1 MTNMKTLT
9 AALTTVALA
18 ACSGGGS
25 GASSSHQTLDTLKC
39 PAGQVP
45 YDFGR
50 FHSEL
55 TSEALA
61 QVGAD
66 FDAGR
71 RVNQIAIVDVSCSDE
86 FHPDG
91 GSDVRAA
98 NYFSKRC
105 DLMTDC
111 SVAQA
116 DVTQKR
122 EIVKQTNCGLE
133 SMQVQYTCSEDDAVV
148 GVRKATALEVKCPLP
163 KPAPRFACV
172 PENCYGHTRRDVL
185 LQCVP
190 DLLKPV
196 EALPAISMTSI
207 APQLIQVTP
216 PVYADNP
223 KLTQAFADLVSWK
236 PLWDATDAGQP
247 RLNLA
252 NEQVYEFQGT
262 VRSSGSAPPRQTVT
276 LWMQST
282 IVSPGTTSATKDIF
296 RCVVGKFDLAKYQ
309 PADGGTEV
317 AFNERFRLPTH
328 CGDGEPFK
336 AAVKAALLGDGV
348 DLTTVKDSDLPTT
361 AVATELKASYDLDD
375 RALVVA
381 PKSTEAVSCAVK
393 PLDFFYNYGAR
404 AYATRD
410 YYAQNAMPLTAEPAK
425 GRPFTLSFREGRT
438 LLAATEAHVRRMEYK
453 VNLAGRARGQIA
465 ADVSI
470 VIQGQNAK
478 KASDLLSQTE
488 ATMKYEDGSTT
499 TMKGEF
505 FIDLNRVSVGSD
517 TALVAVPDPTQKNQY
532 GRYVTGLE
540 IGVPFLNARLFTSS
554 PVGES
559 GTSIPLFIGINQTV
573 RTMLKAAGVAPGV
586 AKTFYLRVCPSRIA
600 TKWTTGSKEL
610 LAYQD
615 VPGGWYD
622 WNVVDKA
629 WNNCVDSNLF
639 SIRGENVVT
648 PIEEPELSDGDV
660 TDAAPT
666 TSGESRM
673 SGTFDGDEER
683 ICTGSSC
690 ETHSSQAMGGSDEP
704 IAAPIFTTDSEDD
717 EDEMTGKFATEFK
730 LFGFDVLNESFDS
743 PPKTAKTTITISP
756 NWEPILEKLGKKTPG
771 FRVKGKRIAA
781 GINGI
786 SMGVEY
792 NVPVRYGPAQ
802 GFLIFG
808 VGTGV
813 GIGLVLEH
821 EANFKVESSCATEN
835 PDGSPQTN
843 CPSQEIALP
852 ALPFK
857 DARARCNFLGGELA
871 EPRSTAMLAK
881 MRAALAAGTEQ
892 WVGAQV
898 GNEYRT
904 DMDCTSVWNPIVC
917 KTGHSMLM
925 RWMSDAENLM
935 ISSSFNPFAVATPR
949 ELADGTFSGESP
961 DAYAPV
967 DGRAVTMKDAF
978 FATRKLTD
986 SYPSVCTRE
995 AVAKGQSHKAS
1006 ITLEAGFSGGF
1017 TIAYCTPD
1025 DDEGVCLEGAI
1036 NVIEAKLKPGISF
1049 SHTTVSDGLGHS
1061 ASNALMK
1068 LDVGWS
1074 ISMMTG
1080 SIEAKIVTPFFT
1092 FSYTLL
1098 EYEGFKVGEGS
1109 LKSWERYF
1117 RKELQ

>member
-1 MTNMKTLT
+1 MKRLT
-9 AALTTVALA
+9 SAVTVGLLA

-61 QVGAD
+61 QAGAS

-71 RVNQIAIVDVSCSDE
+71 RVNQIAIVDVTCRDE

-91 GSDVRAA
+91 GSAVQAV

-105 DLMTDC
+105 DLLTDC
-111 SVAQA
+111 AVGA
-116 DVTQKR
+116 DDFKQKR
-122 EIVKQTNCGLE
+122 ELISQTGCGLE
-133 SMQVQYTCSEDDAVV
+133 GMSVKYTCSDDDSVV
-148 GVRKATALEVKCPLP
+148 GIRTTDALHVSCPLP
-163 KPAPRFACV
+163 KPSPRFACV
-172 PENCYGHTRRDVL
+172 PENCYGHTRRDTL
-185 LQCVP
+185 LQCAP

-196 EALPAISMTSI
+196 EALPVLSLTSVQ
-207 APQLIQVTP
+207 PQLIQVHP
-216 PVYADNP
+216 REYPDNP
-223 KLTQAFADLVSWK
+223 KLTQAFADIARWK
-236 PLWDATDAGQP
+236 PMWDATDAGQP

-252 NEQVYEFQGT
+252 HEQVYEFEGT
-262 VRSSGSAPPRQTVT
+262 VRSSGTSAPRQTVT

-282 IVSPGTTSATKDIF
+282 ITTPGSLIATTDVL

-317 AFNERFRLPTH
+317 AFKERFRLPTH
-328 CGDGEPFK
+328 CSDGEPFK
-336 AAVKAALLGDGV
+336 AAVKASLLGDGV
-348 DLTTVKDSDLPTT
+348 DLTTVKDADLPTT
-361 AVATELKASYDLDD
+361 ALTTELKASYDLDD

-381 PKSTEAVSCAVK
+381 PKSTEAVSCSVK
-393 PLDFFYNYGAR
+393 PLDFFYNYRAR
-404 AYATRD
+404 AFDSRS
-410 YYAQNAMPLTAEPAK
+410 YYSQNAMQLSAEPAK
-425 GRPFTLSFREGRT
+425 GRPFTMSFRDGQT
-438 LLAATEAHVRRMEYK
+438 LIAATEAHVRRLEYK
-453 VNLAGRARGQIA
+453 VNMAGRARGQIA

-470 VIQGQNAK
+470 VIQGIEAQ
-478 KASDLLSQTE
+478 KASNLLGMDE
-488 ATMKYEDGSTT
+488 AVMKFEGEAPQAL
-499 TMKGEF
+499 KGEF
-505 FIDLNRVSVGSD
+505 FVDLNRYAAGSD
-517 TALVAVPDPTQKNQY
+517 TALVLVPDPTVKNQF
-532 GRYVTGLE
+532 GRYVTGME
-540 IGVPFLNARLFTSS
+540 IGVPFLNARLFTKA

-559 GTSIPLFIGINQTV
+559 GTSIPLFIGIDRTV
-573 RTMLKAAGVAPGV
+573 RAMLAQAGVAPGV
-586 AKTFYLRVCPSRIA
+586 AKTFYLRVCPSGIS
-600 TKWTTGSKEL
+600 TKWTTGPKDL
-610 LAYQD
+610 LDWQK
-615 VPGGWYD
+615 VPGGWYKWSVTD
-622 WNVVDKA
+622 TA

-648 PIEEPELSDGDV
+648 PLEEPEVSDGDV

-666 TSGESRM
+666 TSGESRL

-683 ICTGSSC
+683 TCTGSTC
-690 ETHSSQAMGGSDEP
+690 ETHSSQAMGGSAEP

-717 EDEMTGKFATEFK
+717 EDDMTGKFATEFK

-743 PPKTAKTTITISP
+743 PPKSAKTTITISP

-792 NVPVRYGPAQ
+792 KVPVRYGPAQ

-821 EANFKVESSCATEN
+821 EANLSVEASCAASN
-835 PDGSPQTN
+835 ADGSPQTN
-843 CPSQEIALP
+843 CPTKEIALP
-852 ALPFK
+852 AMPFK
-857 DARARCNFLGGELA
+857 DARDRCNFLGGELA
-871 EPRSTAMLAK
+871 EPRSTAMVGK

-898 GNEYRT
+898 GNEYRS
-904 DMDCTSVWNPIVC
+904 DQDCAQVWNASVC
-917 KTGHSMLM
+917 KTGHTMLM
-925 RWMSDAENLM
+925 RWLSDAENLM
-935 ISSSFNPFAVATPR
+935 SSNSFSPFAVATPR
-949 ELADGTFSGESP
+949 ELADGSFTGETP
-961 DAYAPV
+961 DSNAPV
-967 DGRAVTMKDAF
+967 DARAVTLKDSF